1 MLSFFH
7 NSFLFLSTDLP
18 PTHTELLEML
28 RCLEEG
34 AKEFIIKPVQM
45 ADVERI
51 KAHICP
57 VLGSV
62 TPVSCHLDQP
72 SVVSCNKR
80 KFDAEGFETQGSDR
94 RRPQPSGV
102 IVA

>member
-1 MLSFFH
+1 MR
-7 NSFLFLSTDLP
+7 
-18 PTHTELLEML
+18 
-28 RCLEEG
+28 RCMEEG
-34 AKEFIIKPVQM
+34 AKEFLIKPVQM

-57 VLGSV
+57 VSGSV

-80 KFDAEGFETQGSDR
+80 KFDAEGFEIQGPER

-102 IVA
+102 IVS